1 MQIYFMTVLNKNHIV
16 SFIFSLCALISF
28 AQKPASEDIGF
39 VYSKEFSGGIQFH
52 TAGWGLQLRYASAK
66 TYKHKFT
73 YNLELVTI
81 KHPKQVKVKNPLYDN
96 AKSYYYGKLN
106 VLMPLR
112 LSIGYRKILFEKKRE
127 NGVEISY
134 LGQIGPSLGILK
146 PVYLQIIKPTEIG
159 TIVVEEKYDPNQ
171 HHEGNIYGRVG
182 FMKGLGESKIYPGLF
197 TKAGLLFEYSGEEDG
212 IKAIEVGA
220 TLDLYTQKTPI
231 LANELNKNIHF
242 NLYLSFLFG
251 RKYF

>member
-1 MQIYFMTVLNKNHIV
+1 MPLFHKKNISTFIV
-16 SFIFSLCALISF
+16 SLFSLQLI
-28 AQKPASEDIGF
+28 AQKPAAEDIGF
-39 VYSKEFSGGIQFH
+39 VYGKEFSGGILFH
-52 TAGWGLQLRYASAK
+52 SAGWGMQLRFASAK

-73 YNLELVTI
+73 YNLDLLTI

-112 LSIGYRKILFEKKRE
+112 FSIGYRKILYEKKRE

-146 PVYLQIIKPTEIG
+146 PVYLQIIKPTELG
-159 TIVVEEKYDPNQ
+159 SIVVEEKYDPAQ

-212 IKAIEVGA
+212 IRAIEVGA
-220 TLDLYTQKTPI
+220 MMDIYTKKTPI
-231 LANELNKNIHF
+231 LANELNKNIHI